1 MAYDLAFRRQI
12 ERNYARDSGQRPSK
26 SSSIIGGLC
35 FLAAGAAMI
44 IPEITRRMEIRKERE
59 RLRDDVLETTQ
70 ELVAMPDME
79 EMMSEE
85 GLGRVA

>member
-12 ERNYARDSGQRPSK
+12 ERNYARDSGEGPSR
-26 SSSIIGGLC
+26 SSSIVGGLC
-35 FLAAGAAMI
+35 FLAAGATLI
-44 IPEITRRMEIRKERE
+44 VPEIIRRREINKERE
-59 RLRDDVLETTQ
+59 RLRDDAVDVTQ